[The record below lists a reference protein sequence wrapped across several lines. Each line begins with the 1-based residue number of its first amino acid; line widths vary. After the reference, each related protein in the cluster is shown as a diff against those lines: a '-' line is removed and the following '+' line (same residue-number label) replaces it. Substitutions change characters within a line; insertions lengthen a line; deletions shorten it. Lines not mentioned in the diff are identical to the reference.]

1 VERFTL
7 AAAAFK
13 GDQPE
18 RTRLNG
24 TLEEAAARAEKINE
38 F

>member
-7 AAAAFK
+7 AAYAFK

-18 RTRLNG
+18 RTHLNG
-24 TLEEAAARAEKINE
+24 TLEEAAASVSPSLIG
-38 F
+38 